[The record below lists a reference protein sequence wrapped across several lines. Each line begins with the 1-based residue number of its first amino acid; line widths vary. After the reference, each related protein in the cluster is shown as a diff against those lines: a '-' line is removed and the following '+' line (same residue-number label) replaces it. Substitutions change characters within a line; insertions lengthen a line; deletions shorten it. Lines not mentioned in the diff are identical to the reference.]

1 MRSSLKIANGFV
13 WEIDPAHPV
22 LPSINTKVPGRKGS
36 RLSRKRGCGTD

>member
-13 WEIDPAHPV
+13 WEIDPA